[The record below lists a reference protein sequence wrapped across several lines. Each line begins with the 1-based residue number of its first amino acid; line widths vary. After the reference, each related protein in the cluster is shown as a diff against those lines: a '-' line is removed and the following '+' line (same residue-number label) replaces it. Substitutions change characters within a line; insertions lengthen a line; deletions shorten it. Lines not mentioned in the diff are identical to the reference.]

1 MMGAAALMTAAAN
14 AENGLAR
21 LESGGRLGV
30 SVLDT
35 GSGKSLRHRAGERFA
50 MCSTFK
56 FLLAAAVLK
65 RIETGE
71 EKADRVISYSKADHI
86 AWSPVTE
93 KHTALPVT
101 ELIDAILLISDNT
114 AANLLLNTIGGPAAW
129 TKFARTLGDTTSC
142 LDRTEPT
149 LNTADPG
156 DPRDTTTPDA
166 MLGNLQKVLLG
177 NVLTPASRQRLL
189 DTMARSTTGNKRLKA
204 GLPSGWRIADKTG
217 SGKHDT
223 YNDIAIIYPP
233 GRAPILACAYYTEA
247 ARPDPESVLADVGR
261 AIAAL

>member
-1 MMGAAALMTAAAN
+1 MTAAAALVAAPAY
-14 AENGLAR
+14 AEDTLAK
-21 LESGGRLGV
+21 LETAGRLGV

-35 GSGKSLRHRAGERFA
+35 SSGKTLRHRADERFA

-65 RIETGE
+65 RLDTGE
-71 EKADRVISYSKADHI
+71 EKADRVISYSKADLI
-86 AWSPVTE
+86 NWSPVTE

-101 ELIDAILLISDNT
+101 DLIDAILIISDNT
-114 AANLLLNTIGGPAAW
+114 AANLLLDTVGGPAGW
-129 TKFARTLGDTTSC
+129 TSFARTLGDHVSR
-142 LDRTEPT
+142 LDRKEPT

-166 MLGNLQKVLLG
+166 MLENLQEVLLG
-177 NVLTPASRQRLL
+177 NVLAPASRQRLI
-189 DTMARSTTGNKRLKA
+189 DTMARSTTGAKRLKA
-204 GLPSGWRIADKTG
+204 GLPRDWHIADKTG

-247 ARPDPESVLADVGR
+247 ARPDPESVFAEVGR